1 MPDIWVDVDTA
12 IIVPVNILPLLDD
25 TDFKTIEA
33 AVAYNAT
40 GLVLTWNFVTAAG
53 VVTGNAITPTTG
65 GAFDWSEPLAD
76 VGMYAIELP
85 ASGQAAG
92 TNNDREGVG
101 WFTGVA
107 TGVLPWRGPTIGFR
121 RAALNDL
128 FMDGGTASTNLEDFF
143 DGTGYAGGT
152 AKLTVNTV
160 QVNGTSQTAG
170 DIPAL
175 VTTVDTVVDAI
186 LVDTGTT
193 LETDLDAIIAAVITN
208 AAGVD
213 IAADII
219 AVKADTAAI
228 LTDTGT
234 TLDAALAVVDANVD
248 AILVDTAVIGAAGAG
263 LTAVPWNASWDAEV
277 QSEVD
282 DALVVQR
289 LDELLNADSDI
300 DGLAPPTV
308 GSVVH
313 EMLSKTAGSFT
324 FDQTTDSLEAIR
336 DKETDI
342 ETDTA
347 EIGAAGAGLTAIN
360 LPDQTMNITG
370 DITGN
375 LSGSVGSVTGAVGS
389 VTGLTASNL
398 DTTVSSRA
406 TPAQVNAEVVD
417 ALATDTYAEPAQ
429 GAAAATTTLAAKIN
443 FL

>member
-1 MPDIWVDVDTA
+1 MPDLWVDVDQNV
-12 IIVPVNILPLLDD
+12 IVPVNILPLLDS
-25 TDFKTIEA
+25 TDFVSIET
-33 AVAYNAT
+33 AVAYNQA

-92 TNNDREGVG
+92 SNNDREGVG

-143 DGTGYAGGT
+143 DGTGYVGGT

-170 DIPAL
+170 DIVAA
-175 VTTVDTVVDAI
+175 VITNAAGTDIAADIIAVKADTAAI
-186 LVDTGTT
+186 LTDTGTT
-193 LETDLDAIIAAVITN
+193 LEADLDAIIAAVITN

-234 TLDAALAVVDANVD
+234 TLEADLD
-248 AILVDTAVIGAAGAG
+248 AIIAATITNAAGVDIAADIIAVKADTAAVLADTGTDGVVVAAA
-263 LTAVPWNASWDAEV
+263 
-277 QSEVD
+277 
-282 DALVVQR
+282 
-289 LDELLNADSDI
+289 
-300 DGLAPPTV
+300 
-308 GSVVH
+308 
-313 EMLSKTAGSFT
+313 SKTDYALSNAG
-324 FDQTTDSLEAIR
+324 
-336 DKETDI
+336 
-342 ETDTA
+342 
-347 EIGAAGAGLTAIN
+347 
-360 LPDQTMNITG
+360 
-370 DITGN
+370 
-375 LSGSVGSVTGAVGS
+375 
-389 VTGLTASNL
+389 
-398 DTTVSSRA
+398 
-406 TPAQVNAEVVD
+406 VD
-417 ALATDTYAEPAQ
+417 ALFVRALTEAYAAD
-429 GAAAATTTLAAKIN
+429 GAAPTVAQVLFATQQFLQERAVSGTTVTVKKLDGSTTAMTFTLNDATTPTSITRAT
-443 FL
+443 

>member
-152 AKLTVNTV
+152 AKLTGNTV

-170 DIPAL
+170 DI
-175 VTTVDTVVDAI
+175 V
-186 LVDTGTT
+186 
-193 LETDLDAIIAAVITN
+193 AAVITN

-263 LTAVPWNASWDAEV
+263 LTDLGGMS
-277 QSEVD
+277 
-282 DALVVQR
+282 
-289 LDELLNADSDI
+289 
-300 DGLAPPTV
+300 
-308 GSVVH
+308 
-313 EMLSKTAGSFT
+313 
-324 FDQTTDSLEAIR
+324 
-336 DKETDI
+336 
-342 ETDTA
+342 
-347 EIGAAGAGLTAIN
+347 
-360 LPDQTMNITG
+360 
-370 DITGN
+370 
-375 LSGSVGSVTGAVGS
+375 
-389 VTGLTASNL
+389 
-398 DTTVSSRA
+398 
-406 TPAQVNAEVVD
+406 
-417 ALATDTYAEPAQ
+417 
-429 GAAAATTTLAAKIN
+429 
-443 FL
+443 